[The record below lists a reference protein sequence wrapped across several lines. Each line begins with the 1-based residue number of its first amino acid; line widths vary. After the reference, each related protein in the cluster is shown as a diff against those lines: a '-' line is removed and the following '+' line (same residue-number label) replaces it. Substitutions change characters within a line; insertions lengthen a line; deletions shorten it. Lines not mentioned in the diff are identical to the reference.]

1 MQARGLADMRMG
13 MQGILSTHPT
23 GIHVR
28 DDMIEIAQIQV
39 QMNHLKHRS
48 CGQRWEGSGFDFYR
62 AAESA
67 SIEEVHATEGTRC
80 IRGELQ
86 RTQN

>member
-1 MQARGLADMRMG
+1 MQARELADMRMG

-23 GIHVR
+23 GIHAR
-28 DDMIEIAQIQV
+28 DDMIETAQIQV
-39 QMNHLKHRS
+39 QMSHLKHRS
-48 CGQRWEGSGFDFYR
+48 CVQRWEGSGFDFYR

-67 SIEEVHATEGTRC
+67 STEEVHAMKSGRC

-86 RTQN
+86 